1 MGAVPTAGA
10 VPPPPPG
17 YVPAP
22 VGPSPAAEFVRRA
35 FRGAWG
41 PAVRAAAWPTAVLL
55 VLAVASS
62 LPSYGQEPGEEA
74 PLGWGDRFRVAL
86 ALLLQAFGGGFE
98 LSTAAPYG
106 PGSGTGT
113 GGDGGGYGPGG
124 FGSGSGFGRFGSG
137 AGGSDAGFG
146 SGGFGSGF
154 GEGAA
159 QGGAGLSMVPLTVT
173 LLWVGALWLAARALR
188 ARGAGVDASVRV
200 ALPAAGAVLLLGLF
214 GRPEVQGVAVSGSPL
229 VAALVALVL
238 ALVVTAAVLHRD
250 GLARWSAPRPAAAMT
265 LRSLGTAARALAAVL
280 AVGAVIGLVTYA
292 NADGVD
298 GAAILPALAI
308 LPNLGAAVLGVAW
321 GAPLEY
327 DVQGSLGMLGS
338 GAERGGVG
346 LSVIGEE
353 WGGWAMT
360 GLVAFGVAAALTVGL
375 WAARRSPDQGGRLLT
390 GGGFLAAYLLVAGM
404 SGIGVRMAGEVDGFG
419 GQGRFEV
426 APSVADALLLG
437 LLWVGAAVLVAPYL
451 LRFTGRGGGGGG
463 VGGVGG
469 GPYAAAPGAAHP
481 APPAPWSTPAAG
493 TAPAPAPAPD
503 PAAPGFGAPSPG
515 SVPAQGG
522 EPAREGEPARGAGPG
537 PAHDAAPSPAHDPVP
552 GPAGGGP
559 GAAFTTGQAAPA
571 PGHHPYPADPGGTYP
586 GPYPDGGPATEPV
599 PAPPA
604 PRARRRALLLWGGAL
619 IAAFA
624 VGGGVTTGLLMLGDE
639 RGSATTVQPAPDPDA
654 KPVGGA
660 SGGATPGATRGPA
673 PAVTPTAS
681 APEASPEA
689 TTAPG
694 GSAAPSAGAPDPSA
708 GGAEPTVPAGYA
720 LVSDVEGFAFA
731 VPSGWQRV
739 SAKQGQITYAGPTGM
754 AHFLVGVV
762 RDAPYTSLENLTG
775 LEANSRKRNAG
786 YQRVRL
792 EANTFQGRP
801 GAIWEYTYRDRSGET
816 VHAVDQSYVAE
827 DGTEFAIYF
836 TARERDWSSARET
849 FDVALSTWALND
861 VD

>member
-1 MGAVPTAGA
+1 M
-10 VPPPPPG
+10 
-17 YVPAP
+17 PAP
-22 VGPSPAAEFVRRA
+22 VAPSPAAEFARRA

-55 VLAVASS
+55 VLAVALS

-106 PGSGTGT
+106 PGT

-124 FGSGSGFGRFGSG
+124 FGSGPGVGRFGSD
-137 AGGSDAGFG
+137 AGGSDAG
-146 SGGFGSGF
+146 GFGSGF
-154 GEGAA
+154 GSGLGEGAA
-159 QGGAGLSMVPLTVT
+159 QGGAGLSLVPLTVT

-188 ARGAGVDASVRV
+188 ARGAGVDAAVRV

-238 ALVVTAAVLHRD
+238 ALVVTAAVLLRE
-250 GLARWSAPRPAAAMT
+250 GLARWSAPRPAAAMA
-265 LRSLGTAARALAAVL
+265 LRALGTAARALAAVL
-280 AVGAVIGLVTYA
+280 AAGAVIGLVTYA

-298 GAAILPALAI
+298 GAAVLPALAI

-338 GAERGGVG
+338 GAERGAVG
-346 LSVIGEE
+346 LSEIGEE
-353 WGGWAMT
+353 WGGWAVT

-375 WAARRSPDQGGRLLT
+375 WAARRSPDRGGRLLT
-390 GGGFLAAYLLVAGM
+390 GGVFLAAYLLVAGM

-451 LRFTGRGGGGGG
+451 LRFTGRGSGGGG
-463 VGGVGG
+463 VGGA
-469 GPYAAAPGAAHP
+469 PYAAVPPGAARP
-481 APPAPWSTPAAG
+481 APPAPLSTPAAG
-493 TAPAPAPAPD
+493 TAPAPVAVPGTAPGPAPTPD
-503 PAAPGFGAPSPG
+503 PAAPGSGAPSPG
-515 SVPAQGG
+515 PVPAQGG
-522 EPAREGEPARGAGPG
+522 EPARDGGPARGAGPVHDPVPG
-537 PAHDAAPSPAHDPVP
+537 AAHDATPSPVHDPVP

-559 GAAFTTGQAAPA
+559 GAAFTTGPAPA

-586 GPYPDGGPATEPV
+586 GPHPDGGPAIEPV

-604 PRARRRALLLWGGAL
+604 PRARRRAVLLWGGAL
-619 IAAFA
+619 VAAFA
-624 VGGGVTTGLLMLGDE
+624 VGGGVTTGLLVLGDE
-639 RGSATTVQPAPDPDA
+639 RGSASTVQPAPDPDA

-660 SGGATPGATRGPA
+660 SGGATPAATRGPA

-681 APEASPEA
+681 ALEASPGE

-708 GGAEPTVPAGYA
+708 GGAAPTVPAGYA

-731 VPSGWQRV
+731 VPSGWERV

-762 RDAPYTSLENLTG
+762 RNAPYTSLENLTG

-792 EANTFQGRP
+792 EANTFQGRS
-801 GAIWEYTYRDRSGET
+801 GAIWEYTYRDESGET
-816 VHAVDQSYVAE
+816 VHAVDQAYVAE
-827 DGTEFAIYF
+827 DGTEYAIYF